1 MSWLTDVT
9 AARKVQSPFQPN
21 LAKKNGDIREEDTAD
36 FYRLQGGES
45 LWFRSKAVGGGS
57 VKLNSGLFAECG
69 LVSDALDRGPMNA
82 KIGQLAAC

>member
-1 MSWLTDVT
+1 MTL
-9 AARKVQSPFQPN
+9 P
-21 LAKKNGDIREEDTAD
+21 AKSCQKNGGIREEDAAY

-45 LWFRSKAVGGGS
+45 LWSRSKAVGGGS

-69 LVSDALDRGPMNA
+69 LVSDALDRGPMNS

>member
-1 MSWLTDVT
+1 MTLPAESC
-9 AARKVQSPFQPN
+9 Q
-21 LAKKNGDIREEDTAD
+21 KKNGDIREEDTAD

>member
-1 MSWLTDVT
+1 
-9 AARKVQSPFQPN
+9 
-21 LAKKNGDIREEDTAD
+21 
-36 FYRLQGGES
+36 
-45 LWFRSKAVGGGS
+45 VGGGS

>member
-1 MSWLTDVT
+1 MSPL
-9 AARKVQSPFQPN
+9 P
-21 LAKKNGDIREEDTAD
+21 AKFNDRSCQILLKNDGIQEEDAAD

-69 LVSDALDRGPMNA
+69 LVSDALDRGAMNA
-82 KIGQLAAC
+82 KIGQFAAC

>member
-1 MSWLTDVT
+1 MTL
-9 AARKVQSPFQPN
+9 P
-21 LAKKNGDIREEDTAD
+21 AKSCQKKRRHPGGGCRR